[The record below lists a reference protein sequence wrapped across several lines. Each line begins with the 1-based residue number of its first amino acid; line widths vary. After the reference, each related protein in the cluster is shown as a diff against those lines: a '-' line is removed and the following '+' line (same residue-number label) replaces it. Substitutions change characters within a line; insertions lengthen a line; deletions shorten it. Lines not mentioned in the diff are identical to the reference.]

1 MKLGR
6 RESSMKVTRYQIILI
21 VVMALIL
28 VVSLSGCRMGKE
40 KIAVIPLSG
49 PIAGTSQQGLLTIGG
64 ITPHLVRDYLNRA
77 ESDSSVKAVVL
88 RIDSA
93 GGSAA
98 ASQEITSE
106 ICRFQENTG
115 KPVVVSMGDMAAS
128 GGYYISI
135 YADKI
140 VANPSTLTGSI
151 GVISQFIYIE
161 GLLEKLGLEM
171 ETIKA
176 GEHKDMGIRPL
187 TDEERQIMQDITDD
201 LYQQFVVTVADGR
214 SLPVADV
221 EALATGQLY
230 TGVQALDLGL
240 VDELGGLDKAIELA
254 ASLADVTDPV
264 VEEYGPSASFLERL
278 LVGLSPPSPLSLSED
293 ELLFLRMLEGWQE
306 MPRY

>member
-1 MKLGR
+1 
-6 RESSMKVTRYQIILI
+6 MKVTRWQIVLTIM
-21 VVMALIL
+21 MALIL
-28 VVSLSGCRMGKE
+28 AVSLSGCMVGKE
-40 KIAVIPLSG
+40 KVAVIPLSG
-49 PIAGTSQQGLLTIGG
+49 PIASISQLGLLTTGG
-64 ITPHLVRDYLNRA
+64 ITPDLVRDYLKRA
-77 ESDSSVKAVVL
+77 ESDGSVKAVVL
-88 RIDSA
+88 RIDSP

-98 ASQEITSE
+98 ASQEIASE
-106 ICRFQENTG
+106 IRRFQENTG

-128 GGYYISI
+128 GGYYISV
-135 YADKI
+135 YADRI

-187 TDEERQIMQDITDD
+187 TDEERRIMQDITDD
-201 LYQQFVVTVADGR
+201 LYQQFVVVVADGR

-240 VDELGGLDKAIELA
+240 VDELGGLDRAIELA
-254 ASLADVTDPV
+254 ASLAGVTDPE

-278 LVGLSPPSPLSLSED
+278 LGGLSPPSPLSLSED

>member
-1 MKLGR
+1 
-6 RESSMKVTRYQIILI
+6 MKVTRWQIVLTI
-21 VVMALIL
+21 VMALIL
-28 VVSLSGCRMGKE
+28 AVSLSGCMVGKE
-40 KIAVIPLSG
+40 KVAVIPLSG
-49 PIAGTSQQGLLTIGG
+49 PIASISQLGLLTTGG
-64 ITPHLVRDYLNRA
+64 ITPDLVRDYLKRA
-77 ESDSSVKAVVL
+77 ESDGSVKAVVL
-88 RIDSA
+88 RIDSP

-98 ASQEITSE
+98 ASQEIASE
-106 ICRFQENTG
+106 IRRFQENTG

-128 GGYYISI
+128 GGYYISA
-135 YADKI
+135 YADRI

-187 TDEERQIMQDITDD
+187 TDEERRIMQDITDD

-221 EALATGQLY
+221 EVLATGQLY

-240 VDELGGLDKAIELA
+240 VDELGGLDRAIELA
-254 ASLADVTDPV
+254 ASLAGVTDPE
-264 VEEYGPSASFLERL
+264 VEEYGTSASFLERL
-278 LVGLSPPSPLSLSED
+278 LGGLSPPSPLSLSED
-293 ELLFLRMLEGWQE
+293 ELLFLRVLEGWQE